1 MLGCGDQGKT
11 LTLHLGA
18 HTLPDRPPTVN
29 ALDDSGSSAARL
41 ELAPLGDFS
50 VRSKLSPPLRGP
62 SSTELELPQATR
74 ALDAAVVDDL
84 GKPFFGYVERQA
96 SPDLSLLLWPRAEA
110 CALDAGPGS
119 LALRSDGAALGYSP
133 EARVLLIAGG
143 GVPNAAAESVAL
155 RTFDSGTGEY
165 KLLSAAAPGEE
176 PSALSE
182 PRAFASVTPF
192 ADKLLIAGGEN
203 PLRGENAALAPASG
217 TAEIFDPRSGR
228 IEPGRITL
236 SVERSRHTAIAL
248 GTGDTLLV
256 GGRGPRGTALNALEM
271 VSPRTRSASL
281 ASLPSLDA
289 ARLFPVVLRL
299 DDQRLFI
306 AGGTS
311 TDGTP
316 LSALEWL
323 SADARTHLL
332 TLLPENLPARYDRA
346 FAALPGGGV
355 LAVGGC
361 ALSEVHCESAC
372 RMGCPPI
379 DPDSASAEVR
389 YDAFWIAP
397 DGTASQLEFPIAAPR
412 PVLLGGAD
420 GAPLLST
427 GDPENPT
434 IYRFNPW
441 RARFEPAELVA
452 PLPPRAA
459 AGGESLD
466 AQAFAWLAEDT
477 SGTRLLGARWGT
489 REHFASDEVLLSGSH
504 SERELP
510 FPLVPDRMASEHVRY
525 LADSR
530 ILAFDGDSAPAVYV
544 AGADYAD
551 AAIDLWV
558 EGHAPRVVLGTLEFG
573 GNSCPWPAGAE
584 TTFRVER
591 LGNTVILSSGERRAA
606 PCPGPFGRVRFGL
619 RRGEGDMVVRAI
631 GIERRPN

>member
-11 LTLHLGA
+11 LTLHLRA
-18 HTLPDRPPTVN
+18 HTLPDRPPIAN
-29 ALDDSGSSAARL
+29 ALDGSGSSAAHL
-41 ELAPLGDFS
+41 ELAPLGDFGATAA
-50 VRSKLSPPLRGP
+50 LSPPLRGAN
-62 SSTELELPQATR
+62 STELDLPQATR
-74 ALDAAVVDDL
+74 ALDAAVIDDL
-84 GKPFFGYVERQA
+84 GKPFIGYVERQA

-119 LALRSDGAALGYSP
+119 LALRSEGAALGYSP
-133 EARVLLIAGG
+133 KTRVLLIAGG
-143 GVPNAAAESVAL
+143 GVPSAAAESVAL

-165 KLLSAAAPGEE
+165 KLLSAARPGDE

-192 ADKLLIAGGEN
+192 GDKLLIAGGEN
-203 PLRGENAALAPASG
+203 PLRGESAALAPASG
-217 TAEIFDPRSGR
+217 TAEIFDPGSGR
-228 IEPGRITL
+228 IDARRITL

-248 GTGDTLLV
+248 GSGETLLV
-256 GGRGPRGTALNALEM
+256 GGRGPRGTALNALEV
-271 VSPRTRSASL
+271 VSPRTQSASL

-311 TDGTP
+311 ADGTP
-316 LSALEWL
+316 LAALEWL

-332 TLLPENLPARYDRA
+332 TRLPENLPARHDRA

-361 ALSEVHCESAC
+361 APSEVSCESAC
-372 RMGCPPI
+372 RIGCPPI

-397 DGTASQLEFPIAAPR
+397 DGTATELEFPIEAPR

-427 GDPENPT
+427 GDPTNPT

-441 RARFEPAELVA
+441 RARFEPADLVA

-459 AGGESLD
+459 LGGESLD
-466 AQAFAWLAEDT
+466 AQAFAWLAEDA
-477 SGTRLLGARWGT
+477 SGARLIGARWGT
-489 REHFASDEVLLSGSH
+489 REHFASDDVLLSGSPP
-504 SERELP
+504 ERELP

-530 ILAFDGDSAPAVYV
+530 ILAFDGDSTPAVYV

-551 AAIDLWV
+551 VAIDLWV
-558 EGHAPRVVLGTLEFG
+558 EGHAPRVVLGSLEFG
-573 GNSCPWPAGAE
+573 ENSCPWPPGAA

-591 LGNTVILSSGERRAA
+591 VADKVILSSGERRAA
-606 PCPGPFGRVRFGL
+606 PCPGPAGRVRFGL
-619 RRGEGDMVVRAI
+619 RRGDDDMVVRGI